1 MTPAIPLRAKFPLS
15 TLDDRARTDVWST
28 CDGGSPRSSPRPGLY
43 RRTKSAPS
51 SPHAQEFGPPPRRR
65 VRSHEISALKFGAS
79 FAIKQAAPEF
89 PRVLEVTVTW
99 RSKPQIYA
107 FELRRLVFWFV
118 VVAFLL
124 LPASGLKITP
134 VARALASHGGP
145 RATTA
150 VRRLVDKSNEVKG
163 VAGELLAEAPV
174 LDEIS
179 GLIVK
184 ESTDTGVIGADDGTL
199 VGLVGHIARWV
210 HSGELSMQAL
220 RSTATRACISAL
232 MHKAVGAAMS
242 THLAQTVLD
251 CVPHAHV

>member
-134 VARALASHGGP
+134 AARASHGGP
-145 RATTA
+145 GATTA
-150 VRRLVDKSNEVKG
+150 STRRLPDAAADVG
-163 VAGELLAEAPV
+163 VA
-174 LDEIS
+174 
-179 GLIVK
+179 
-184 ESTDTGVIGADDGTL
+184 
-199 VGLVGHIARWV
+199 ARFAR
-210 HSGELSMQAL
+210 SGELPRHYYQPSLGDYTGAPSFHELRPDATAQAQ
-220 RSTATRACISAL
+220 
-232 MHKAVGAAMS
+232 AVSSQRRPDRQPGQA
-242 THLAQTVLD
+242 
-251 CVPHAHV
+251 